1 MLYLNLCE
9 IYQKKFEVSK
19 KDLVVKPMIFSEMI
33 LAAKLI

>member
-9 IYQKKFEVSK
+9 IYQKKFEVPK